1 MLKIS
6 RVVIISILIA
16 TQWPVCAQNN
26 TNSPYTRFGYGELAN
41 RSFGA
46 GRSMGGVGYGLRSS
60 KQINPLNPAS
70 YTGMDSL
77 TFLFDFGVN
86 AQLSWYDDGVN
97 KQKDTNGNIEYMA
110 MQFPISKRMAVSI
123 GILPYSYVGYKYGA
137 DISDG
142 DAPYR
147 EQYIGTGGLNDIYA
161 GLSIDIWK
169 KRLSVGANVGY
180 LFGNVN
186 HNSRMNFESN
196 TGRLI
201 YTTKEVKVKDLKLDF
216 GLQYTHPLSATQHF
230 VVGLAYSP
238 SNRLNA
244 KSTEIVQIGTGLSA
258 DIDTTTITGQRFDI
272 PNSFGL
278 GFSYVKANKLTV
290 AADILYETWGEAHF
304 FGDKGDFKDRIRIA
318 AGLEYLPNYQERAFF
333 KRVRYR
339 AGLHYSN
346 SYLKI
351 NSVEENGKTGFGYD
365 EYGASVGFGLP
376 LVDNRSFINIGI
388 EYVKIKPE
396 SKLMIDEQ
404 YLRFTLNYTFNE
416 RWFFKFKV
424 D

>member
-1 MLKIS
+1 MKIS

-16 TQWPVCAQNN
+16 TQWPVFAQNN

-70 YTGMDSL
+70 YNSMDSM

-86 AQLSWYDDGVN
+86 AQLSWYDDGIN
-97 KQKDTNGNIEYMA
+97 KQKDINGNIEYLA

-123 GILPYSYVGYKYGA
+123 GILPYSYVGYQYGTDVS
-137 DISDG
+137 DIDE
-142 DAPYR
+142 PYR
-147 EQYIGTGGLNDIYA
+147 EQHVGTGGLNDIYA

-180 LFGNVN
+180 LFGNIN
-186 HNSRMNFESN
+186 HSSRVDFDSG
-196 TGRLI
+196 TGRLV
-201 YTTKEVKVKDLKLDF
+201 YNSKEVKVKDIKLDF
-216 GLQYTHPLSATQHF
+216 GLQYTHPLSATRHF

-238 SNRLNA
+238 SNQLNA
-244 KSTEIVQIGTGLSA
+244 KSTEIVQVGSGSSA
-258 DIDTTTITGQRFDI
+258 VLDTTTISGQRFDI
-272 PNSFGL
+272 PNSYGL
-278 GFSYVKANKLTV
+278 GFSYVKANELTV
-290 AADILYETWGEAHF
+290 AADILYETWGDAHF
-304 FGDKGDFKDRIRIA
+304 FGDKGDFKDRIRVA
-318 AGLEYLPNYQERAFF
+318 AGLEYIPDYQERGFF

-351 NSVEENGKTGFGYD
+351 NSVEENGKAGFGYD

-376 LVDNRSFINIGI
+376 LVDGRSFVNIGI
-388 EYVKIKPE
+388 EYVKIKPG